1 MQASNI
7 KSATQVPNPQLFG
20 LPADTSEFARRYDV
34 YSLRRRNSVSFEVS
48 DLASTGV
55 SRSALRRRFLRDMTK
70 ESCCKLEWTAK
81 PDVFTN
87 LVPDFA
93 DELNFNYL
101 RGRAAKPDT
110 TPSLANTYL
119 AVTKDD
125 DGRIISYAAAT
136 ITFWFLA
143 PDLET
148 DSTSNV
154 WTWLAANKG
163 KTLTLSAKLDLHEAY
178 TLAERRGAGA
188 SSAAMGYLAEVFGA
202 GVQDVIDKLSESLT
216 RQGNTLELEFT
227 LYSEWESKSG
237 CLASGHLLEE
247 MSNLIHD
254 LGMVNDGQDLPFE
267 LPDSVDYDAGF

>member
-7 KSATQVPNPQLFG
+7 KSVTAMPNTQLFG
-20 LPADTSEFARRYDV
+20 LPADTSEYEGRYDV
-34 YSLRRRNSVSFEVS
+34 YSLRREKSVSFEVC

-55 SRSALRRRFLRDMTK
+55 SRSALRRRFIRDMTK

-101 RGRAAKPDT
+101 RGRRTPRDS

-136 ITFWFLA
+136 MTFWFLA

-148 DSTSNV
+148 DSPDDV
-154 WTWLAANKG
+154 WTWLAANKR
-163 KTLTLSAKLDLHEAY
+163 KTLTLYAKLDLHEAY
-178 TLAERRGAGA
+178 TLASRRGAGA

-202 GVQDVIDKLSESLT
+202 GVQNVIDTLSESLT

-237 CLASGHLLEE
+237 CLASGHLLED
-247 MSNLIHD
+247 MSVLIHD
-254 LGMVNDGQDLPFE
+254 LGAVNDGLDLPFE